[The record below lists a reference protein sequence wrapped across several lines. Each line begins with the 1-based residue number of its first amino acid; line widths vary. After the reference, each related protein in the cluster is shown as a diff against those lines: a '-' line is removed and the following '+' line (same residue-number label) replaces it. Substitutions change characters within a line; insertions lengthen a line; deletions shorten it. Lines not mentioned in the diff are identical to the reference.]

1 MGGKGPPNN
10 KHTIVVADKHAEEES
25 MTNNVN
31 EAAIV
36 DGSLATPGVSER
48 TLLVL
53 LAAQDMRNTQ
63 TRAQER
69 RRP

>member
-1 MGGKGPPNN
+1 
-10 KHTIVVADKHAEEES
+10 